1 MENDKEV
8 NQASELVAGGNGSGA
23 AFMVM
28 EGKGP
33 EPDLV
38 GEVLADHGADQE
50 DHALPDFSQMS
61 KKEMLDVLKELLKS
75 EDFKKTDAIV
85 KELKPLYDEIR
96 TNEKA
101 EALIKFKSEGGNE
114 DDFEYRY
121 DETDH
126 HFDAT
131 LKLLRD
137 KRTHFY
143 KSIEEKKSENL
154 RKKNEILEQLRV
166 LMDGED
172 SPNSFHKFKE
182 LQHQWKQVGPVPMQ
196 NIKTLWANY
205 NALIDRFYD
214 HRSIYF
220 ELKELDRK
228 KNLETKL
235 ELCSKA
241 EKLIEAST
249 IKNAVHD
256 LNELHNEFRHIGPV
270 PKEDQENVWQR
281 FKKASDEVYAKRDA
295 LVAELHLELKKNLE
309 AKSQLSVDI
318 AEFATFTSDR
328 IKDWNEKT
336 ISILELQKKWD
347 GVGAMPRTKAKDL
360 NKKFWSSFKSFF
372 HNKGLFFKKLDEER
386 SNNLKAKQELVQRA
400 LQLKSS
406 EDWAH
411 TSQEL
416 IELQRKWKDIGPV
429 PEKQREKIFKEF
441 KEACDFFFEQ
451 RRGTQEKADLEQED
465 NLKKKESIIDGLLIA
480 VKEGTGNREA
490 LHQMQLQFA
499 SIGFVP
505 KSAMASVRSRFNEAT
520 SKYIELVG
528 NLNPT
533 EKNSITLEAE
543 LTNLRNDPQ
552 AERKLFNKEQTL
564 RKQITKAENDL
575 AVLRN
580 NLEFFG
586 RSKNAEKM
594 KGEFSSQIEEANQ
607 HLMELKKQLKLLK
620 SV

>member
-8 NQASELVAGGNGSGA
+8 NQASELVAGGNDSGA

-28 EGKGP
+28 EGKSP
-33 EPDLV
+33 EPDLN
-38 GEVLADHGADQE
+38 GEALVDHAADQE
-50 DHALPDFSQMS
+50 DPALPDFSQMS

-75 EDFKKTDAIV
+75 EDFKRADTIV

-126 HFDAT
+126 HFEAT

-137 KRTHFY
+137 KRTQFY

-182 LQHQWKQVGPVPMQ
+182 LQHQWKLVGPVPMS
-196 NIKTLWANY
+196 NLKTLWANY

-235 ELCSKA
+235 ELCNKA
-241 EKLIEAST
+241 EKMVEASS
-249 IKNAVHD
+249 IKNAVHE
-256 LNELHNEFRHIGPV
+256 LNDLHNEFRHIGPV

-281 FKKASDEVYAKRDA
+281 FKKASDQVYAKRDA

-318 AEFATFTSDR
+318 AEFASFTSDR

-336 ISILELQKKWD
+336 KAILELQKKWD
-347 GVGAMPRTKAKDL
+347 GIGAMPRTKAKDL

-400 LQLKSS
+400 MQLKSS

-411 TSQEL
+411 TSQEM

-451 RRGTQEKADLEQED
+451 RRGTQVKADLEQED
-465 NLKKKESIIDGLLIA
+465 NLKKKESIIEGLLSA
-480 VKEGTGNREA
+480 VKEGIGNREA

-505 KSAMASVRSRFNEAT
+505 KNAMASVRSRFNEAT

-533 EKNSITLEAE
+533 EKDSITLEAE

-594 KGEFSSQIEEANQ
+594 KGEFSNQIEEANQ

>member
-1 MENDKEV
+1 M
-8 NQASELVAGGNGSGA
+8 
-23 AFMVM
+23 
-28 EGKGP
+28 
-33 EPDLV
+33 
-38 GEVLADHGADQE
+38 
-50 DHALPDFSQMS
+50 
-61 KKEMLDVLKELLKS
+61 
-75 EDFKKTDAIV
+75 
-85 KELKPLYDEIR
+85 
-96 TNEKA
+96 
-101 EALIKFKSEGGNE
+101 
-114 DDFEYRY
+114 
-121 DETDH
+121 
-126 HFDAT
+126 
-131 LKLLRD
+131 
-137 KRTHFY
+137 
-143 KSIEEKKSENL
+143 
-154 RKKNEILEQLRV
+154 
-166 LMDGED
+166 
-172 SPNSFHKFKE
+172 
-182 LQHQWKQVGPVPMQ
+182 
-196 NIKTLWANY
+196 
-205 NALIDRFYD
+205 
-214 HRSIYF
+214 
-220 ELKELDRK
+220 
-228 KNLETKL
+228 
-235 ELCSKA
+235 
-241 EKLIEAST
+241 
-249 IKNAVHD
+249 
-256 LNELHNEFRHIGPV
+256 
-270 PKEDQENVWQR
+270 
-281 FKKASDEVYAKRDA
+281 
-295 LVAELHLELKKNLE
+295 
-309 AKSQLSVDI
+309 
-318 AEFATFTSDR
+318 
-328 IKDWNEKT
+328 
-336 ISILELQKKWD
+336 
-347 GVGAMPRTKAKDL
+347 
-360 NKKFWSSFKSFF
+360 
-372 HNKGLFFKKLDEER
+372 
-386 SNNLKAKQELVQRA
+386 QRA

-451 RRGTQEKADLEQED
+451 RRGTQEKAGLEQED

-533 EKNSITLEAE
+533 EKDSITLEAE
-543 LTNLRNDPQ
+543 LTHLRNDPQ